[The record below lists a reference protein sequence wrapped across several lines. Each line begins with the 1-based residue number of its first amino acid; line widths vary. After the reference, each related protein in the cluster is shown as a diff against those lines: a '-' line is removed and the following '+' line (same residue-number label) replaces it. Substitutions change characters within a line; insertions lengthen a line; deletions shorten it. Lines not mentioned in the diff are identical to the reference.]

1 MAKLKKIPRRVDEEA
16 AEERLRAGLK
26 KLKKDELI
34 DLLVKCVN
42 AEPNV
47 MPTLEEFVELG
58 DPPYDELLQI
68 TRIAIDKATY
78 FNPRDINSNFDY
90 DSAAYDMVKKNF
102 SKLIK
107 LGGSSDVMVLAVELM
122 RAGSFQASRSDEA
135 EMLDEIVD
143 CVGVATAAVKK
154 ANLDPDVRR
163 AWVAKLLNADRS
175 GFIFPPGLESLGK

>member
-1 MAKLKKIPRRVDEEA
+1 MAKLKKLPRRVDEKA

-42 AEPNV
+42 EVPDV
-47 MPTLEEFVELG
+47 MPTLEEYVEIS

-90 DSAAYDMVKKNF
+90 DTLAYETVKKNF

-107 LGGSSDVMVLAVELM
+107 LDGLSDVMELAVELLN
-122 RAGSFQASRSDEA
+122 AGSYQVSLSDEA
-135 EMLDEIVD
+135 EMLDELVA
-143 CVGVATAAVKK
+143 CVTVATAAVKK
-154 ANLDPDVRR
+154 AKLDPDVRR
-163 AWVAKLLNADRS
+163 AWVAKLMKADRS
-175 GFIFPPGLESLGK
+175 GFIFPPGLKSLGK